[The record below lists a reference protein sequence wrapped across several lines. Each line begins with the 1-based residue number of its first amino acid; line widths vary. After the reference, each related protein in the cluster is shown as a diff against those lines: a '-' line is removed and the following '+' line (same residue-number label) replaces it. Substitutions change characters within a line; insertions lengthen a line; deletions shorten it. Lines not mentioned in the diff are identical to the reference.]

1 MGVHARPRESAQGAQ
16 KAAVTDVIHGPLV
29 MPTSPDLLALYQR
42 FDRLMDLAL
51 ADQQAELESLKK
63 SGDPFALQLEGMLIY
78 HRHQS
83 PTESLFSV
91 DELVSAVKAE
101 LPWKI
106 ASDVSSD
113 NLVTRDV
120 ALIRERNERDNVP
133 TVYWSPKRPNEWGS
147 VEIRFEWNTDSNPA
161 LAIFEPS
168 LHVFGDYDATAAG
181 ELAVSSEATGNR
193 WVDLAA
199 LGPGRKKF
207 SLQSA
212 IDVTRWVQG
221 SQSIRIRY
229 RVKAGRLMYH
239 PTPNDPIGL
248 ATAQCLRQFDPVNG
262 YSARLQFWTSR
273 PNGE

>member
-42 FDRLMDLAL
+42 FDRLMAL

-120 ALIRERNERDNVP
+120 ALIRERNERDNVH

-199 LGPGRKKF
+199 LGRPATRSGAGTQLENLRDLLKVVALKK
-207 SLQSA
+207 
-212 IDVTRWVQG
+212 
-221 SQSIRIRY
+221 SQSNHAGEIR
-229 RVKAGRLMYH
+229 VDGF
-239 PTPNDPIGL
+239 
-248 ATAQCLRQFDPVNG
+248 QFLDRFDHHG
-262 YSARLQFWTSR
+262 
-273 PNGE
+273 